1 MKLLKDEA
9 AVSVSIGFILTF
21 VISVVALVTVLTA
34 FYTLMD
40 RAEQT
45 VMRSEFEIHGNDI
58 SMQISSIDTLV
69 AVINNSGAYIGLLE
83 YDLDLPDQ
91 ISGEHYSVSIVNSSH
106 EIVLQSRDKAETK
119 VMVPYSTQ
127 NMRVIESTVFSEV
140 GMHYMVYDPI
150 HRTLEIR

>member
-9 AVSVSIGFILTF
+9 AVSISIGFILTF

-58 SMQISSIDTLV
+58 SMQISSIDTLL
-69 AVINNSGAYIGLLE
+69 AFMNNSGAYIGLLE
-83 YDLDLPDQ
+83 YDLNLPDQ
-91 ISGEHYSVSIVNSSH
+91 IAGEHYSVSIVNSSH

-119 VMVPYSTQ
+119 VMVPYSAQ
-127 NMRVIESTVFSEV
+127 NMRVIESTIFSEA
-140 GMHYMVYDPI
+140 GTHYMIYDPI

>member
-58 SMQISSIDTLV
+58 SMQISSIDTLL
-69 AVINNSGAYIGLLE
+69 AFMNNSGAHIGLLE
-83 YDLDLPDQ
+83 YDLNLPDQ
-91 ISGEHYSVSIVNSSH
+91 IAGEHYSVSIVNSSH

-119 VMVPYSTQ
+119 VMVPYSAQ
-127 NMRVIESTVFSEV
+127 NMRVIESTIFSEA
-140 GMHYMVYDPI
+140 GTHYMIYDPI